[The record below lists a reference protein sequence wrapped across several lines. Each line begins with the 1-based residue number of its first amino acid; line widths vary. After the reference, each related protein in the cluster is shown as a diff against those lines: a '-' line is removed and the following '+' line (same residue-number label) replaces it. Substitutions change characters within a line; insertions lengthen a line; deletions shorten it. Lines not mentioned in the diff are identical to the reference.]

1 MLRRKDVNILR
12 KQLLNII
19 VTSSLITVLSNMVEK
34 AIGLSLFR
42 QAKGKQLLSNIPDDG
57 MLDHLQTRPWVCPQ
71 DDLHE
76 KMFFSLLGLLVGLAE
91 ASWWRLPF
99 SQLWN
104 PLAGTFFLF
113 HQLSPFSPSMD
124 NLEPF
129 WVSVL
134 PPYSPKL
141 PWKLSGWTFFF

>member
-1 MLRRKDVNILR
+1 MLACW
-12 KQLLNII
+12 
-19 VTSSLITVLSNMVEK
+19 TT
-34 AIGLSLFR
+34 FR
-42 QAKGKQLLSNIPDDG
+42 PALE
-57 MLDHLQTRPWVCPQ
+57 VCPQ

-91 ASWWRLPF
+91 ASWWGLPF
-99 SQLWN
+99 SQIQN

-141 PWKLSGWTFFF
+141 PWKLSGWPFFKNPTLLVNISGPWWEGDFLSVLHPMPHLIPADEVLCRKWAGLLYGLTTLQS